1 MSSRVTSAR
10 YAMGMTFDQYV
21 DYVGT
26 PANLARESG
35 WSAGPKR
42 VDFSGPLREAY
53 TPKLARLADAG
64 GMELR
69 IFTRDGQAV
78 SHGPRAN
85 PADAPNADIVN
96 AFLNERDVYR
106 YIKFPAIYHKARLW
120 AAMEAAAAGDTRE
133 QAWSQFLRDWRA
145 LQDSPFFA
153 LWASAAIDEILSA
166 LHERLVVAPAVGESV
181 AT

>member
-1 MSSRVTSAR
+1 MSSSVTSAR

-96 AFLNERDVYR
+96 AFLNERDGGPFQSIPVAVFYTNEFRYLYR
-106 YIKFPAIYHKARLW
+106 YIEFPAI
-120 AAMEAAAAGDTRE
+120 
-133 QAWSQFLRDWRA
+133 FC
-145 LQDSPFFA
+145 
-153 LWASAAIDEILSA
+153 A